1 MRNTPKLN
9 SVIRPALFVGGLLA
23 VLTLAGGAFA
33 AKSSPKPATPVAAPA
48 AELLHD
54 AVPPAPRAAS
64 TGAHQRTIWL
74 LVTAYCPCKKC
85 CGPEAKGL
93 TASGKPVSY
102 NHGHFVAADTRVLPM
117 GTKLIIPGY
126 ANGAPVE
133 VIDRG
138 GMIKANH
145 IDLFFPTHEQALKWG
160 KKWIAVT
167 VVE

>member
-1 MRNTPKLN
+1 MRNTRKLN
-9 SVIRPALFVGGLLA
+9 PVIPALFVGGLLA
-23 VLTLAGGAFA
+23 VLTLAGGAYA
-33 AKSSPKPATPVAAPA
+33 AKSSSAPA
-48 AELLHD
+48 APVARHSTELLHNTTPAQP
-54 AVPPAPRAAS
+54 AVKS
-64 TGAHQRTIWL
+64 SAHERTIWL

-93 TASGKPVSY
+93 TASGKPVTF
-102 NHGHFVAADTRVLPM
+102 NHGRFVAADTRALPM

-126 ANGAPVE
+126 ADGTPVQ

-138 GMIKANH
+138 GMIKGNH
-145 IDLFFPTHEQALKWG
+145 IDIFFPTHQQALNWG